1 MLNIRLSQDL
11 CAAILFAVVG
21 ASAIL
26 FSQDLEWGSSADM
39 GPGYMPR
46 ALGWMI
52 LGIAAIIGLK
62 AIRFPGQS
70 FGTLNLRPSFCILGA
85 VVLFGLT
92 IEPLGFVI
100 ASALGVFVSLFAMS
114 RPSLPYVVAMTLL
127 LPAVMSLVF
136 VVGLGLPFDLWW
148 F

>member
-21 ASAIL
+21 LSAIL
-26 FSQDLEWGSSADM
+26 FSQDLEWGSSAEM

-62 AIRFPGQS
+62 AIRTPGQS
-70 FGTLNLRPSFCILGA
+70 FGTLNLRPSLCILSS

-92 IEPLGFVI
+92 MEPLGFVL
-100 ASALGVFVSLFAMS
+100 ASMLGVFVSLFAMA
-114 RPSLPYVVAMTLL
+114 RPSLPYVVAMTVL
-127 LPAVMSLVF
+127 LPAVLSLVF
-136 VVGLGLPFDLWW
+136 VIGLGLPFDLWW

>member
-11 CAAILFAVVG
+11 CAAILFAMVG
-21 ASAIL
+21 ASAIV

-52 LGIAAIIGLK
+52 LGIAAIIALK
-62 AIRFPGQS
+62 AIRFPAQS

-114 RPSLPYVVAMTLL
+114 RPSLPYVVAMTVL